1 MSFET
6 CRVDDMELSKARMEA
21 CIFGIILWKVQN
33 HRLKLKQDKTEVV
46 VFSSSYRPKPGLHD
60 LTIIEEIVS

>member
-21 CIFGIILWKVQN
+21 YIFGIILWKVQN

-46 VFSSSYRPKPGLHD
+46 VFSSDHY
-60 LTIIEEIVS
+60 